1 MDGIAG
7 SSVWGLV
14 DALSPSTPK
23 QPTETTGT
31 ITRVDPDGSIWV
43 TPNGGTTEMPI
54 RGTYSEGS
62 LGDAV
67 KVSVS
72 GGRASIVGN
81 STSPSVGAIYV
92 GEVVKPVSDVASEA
106 YDAASRAKVAADS
119 AEADAQRAQE
129 SATTAGTAAVSAL
142 TQLATVEDVV
152 NVLEWIVEH
161 SVLTEDTTAT
171 PGKQYYVKDSETGV
185 YTRVVT
191 IPDGANPQSLG
202 WYEIQDAVTD
212 YIGAHLAITDYGL
225 NLVFDGTIGR
235 IHLGTVDGTKP
246 RGTYLIDASGAIAA
260 SFGEGGVTVGP
271 ESGFHVTIG
280 STELGF
286 WQGPKKV
293 AYVTNNELYITEAA
307 MPERMRVGQW
317 ALVQRNSGNMGVFY
331 VG

>member
-1 MDGIAG
+1 MAGIDVSSLWALTDTLTVSSSDASKESDATVISRDG
-7 SSVWGLV
+7 
-14 DALSPSTPK
+14 D
-23 QPTETTGT
+23 GT
-31 ITRVDPDGSIWV
+31 IWVRLSGSDQT
-43 TPNGGTTEMPI
+43 TPI
-54 RGTYSEGS
+54 ASS
-62 LGDAV
+62 SA
-67 KVSVS
+67 SVS
-72 GGRASIVGN
+72 PGQSVRVRIEDGRARITGN
-81 STSPSVGAIYV
+81 QSEPSVGGTYV
-92 GEVVKPVSDVASEA
+92 RQTVEPVAAVANEA
-106 YDAASRAKVAADS
+106 YDAATRARIAADS
-119 AEADAQRAQE
+119 AEADAARAQE

-161 SVLTEDTTAT
+161 SVLTEDETAV
-171 PGKQYYVKDSETGV
+171 PGKQYYAKDPETGV

-307 MPERMRVGQW
+307 MPERTRIGQW
-317 ALVQRNSGNMGVFY
+317 AFIQRNSGNMGVFY